1 MSALGGATL
10 FKSDAHTDFPSVA
23 AEGGCVAV
31 RCVSSLIGPA
41 GGRHKASSGLL
52 FQRGPRIIRA
62 GTRRQGDGGLRPR
75 FTHWAER
82 SPMSYCCRTSTARAR
97 LERARLGGGV
107 ASGLVAGTFLTIGT
121 IRRRMT
127 WSRRLRLG
135 ALHCLPCRLY
145 KVGRS
150 PLPQGPVLPRKTY
163 RRLWYQRAGGLG
175 FRGRFSSR
183 RY

>member
-1 MSALGGATL
+1 MSELGGATL

-31 RCVSSLIGPA
+31 RCVNSLIGPA

-107 ASGLVAGTFLTIGT
+107 ASGLVAGTYLTIGT

-127 WSRRLRLG
+127 WPRRPRLG
-135 ALHCLPCRLY
+135 HCTAFPVDSTRSAC
-145 KVGRS
+145 S